1 MPAYNAASTI
11 ERAVASVMNQTVA
24 SECVLTIVDDGSTD
38 STPDVIIALLESN
51 PEWAPRC
58 RVVTLPCNMGVA
70 NAYNAGLKEGQ
81 LPWIARCD
89 ADDEMM
95 PDAIERM
102 LEAAERVGADIV
114 AGNVEQVGDGTQT
127 MLTPKLTDGLNR
139 APIDTVNFTLWNKLI
154 RRTLLLGAPD
164 GKPLSELPGVNCWD
178 DLSLTARLLALQ
190 GCKVMSLPGA
200 PVYRYY
206 LSSSRP
212 SLSQS
217 TREYQLSQRIMC
229 VAELERW
236 FESNCLAATYKPFI
250 DRLKFKAKI
259 NMLRGPGALGRI
271 KEWRATFPEI
281 APAIM
286 SMSPD
291 MSLPLRVAFRIL
303 SI

>member
-1 MPAYNAASTI
+1 
-11 ERAVASVMNQTVA
+11 
-24 SECVLTIVDDGSTD
+24 
-38 STPDVIIALLESN
+38 
-51 PEWAPRC
+51 
-58 RVVTLPCNMGVA
+58 
-70 NAYNAGLKEGQ
+70 
-81 LPWIARCD
+81 
-89 ADDEMM
+89 M

-139 APIDTVNFTLWNKLI
+139 APIDTVNFTLWNKTSAGRSYRSARWQNRSPSCRESTAGMI
-154 RRTLLLGAPD
+154 FRSR
-164 GKPLSELPGVNCWD
+164 PGF
-178 DLSLTARLLALQ
+178 LALP

-236 FESNCLAATYKPFI
+236 FESNCPAATYKPFI

-259 NMLRGPGALGRI
+259 NMLRGPERWVASKSG
-271 KEWRATFPEI
+271 EPHFPK
-281 APAIM
+281 
-286 SMSPD
+286 
-291 MSLPLRVAFRIL
+291 SLRP
-303 SI
+303 

>member
-1 MPAYNAASTI
+1 
-11 ERAVASVMNQTVA
+11 
-24 SECVLTIVDDGSTD
+24 
-38 STPDVIIALLESN
+38 
-51 PEWAPRC
+51 
-58 RVVTLPCNMGVA
+58 
-70 NAYNAGLKEGQ
+70 
-81 LPWIARCD
+81 
-89 ADDEMM
+89 MM

-139 APIDTVNFTLWNKLI
+139 APIDTVNFTLWNKLSAG
-154 RRTLLLGAPD
+154 RSY
-164 GKPLSELPGVNCWD
+164 SERPMANRSPSCRESTAGMIFRSRPGF
-178 DLSLTARLLALQ
+178 LALP

-236 FESNCLAATYKPFI
+236 FESNCPAATYKPFI